1 MTSAFH
7 THTQYIP
14 TLFILYEFFLR
25 CIQLIAIFIYSIYT
39 KIKKEV
45 VMKIFHVCMIIGC
58 GVAMAP
64 LAAMGS
70 KTKPATEVREP
81 KVLPES
87 TPVSAISNSSEPSKA
102 PMPTAQPVKLI
113 ENTASVNQ
121 KNHDEMT
128 APVAAAVTKADDKGD
143 ASKQTKKSSNKK
155 NGKSKKAA
163 SKRNQSKKK

>member
-1 MTSAFH
+1 MANAFH

-14 TLFILYEFFLR
+14 TLFFLYEFFLR

-70 KTKPATEVREP
+70 KSKPATEFREP

-113 ENTASVNQ
+113 ENTSGVNQ
-121 KNHDEMT
+121 KVHDEVT
-128 APVAAAVTKADDKGD
+128 APVAAAVTKADDKGN
-143 ASKQTKKSSNKK
+143 ASKQAKKSLKNKAANPK
-155 NGKSKKAA
+155 KAAVNKVKSKK
-163 SKRNQSKKK
+163 K